1 MTRRTAKVE
10 ELLREELS
18 KLIQANVPEK
28 LGMISVTRTIVAP
41 DLKTAKIYVT
51 AMFADKELAIM
62 NALKQK
68 TKFFQGVLGKKSNLR
83 YTPRLSFEFDQAKG
97 EIDKVEQLLE
107 EINRGA

>member
-18 KLIQANVPEK
+18 KLIQANIPEN
-28 LGMISVTRTIVAP
+28 LGIISVTRTIVTP
-41 DLKTAKIYVT
+41 DLKTAKIFVS
-51 AMFADKELAIM
+51 AMMLDKELAIL

-68 TKFFQGVLGKKSNLR
+68 TNFFQGVLGKKSNLR
-83 YTPRLSFEFDQAKG
+83 YTPKLSFEFDRANG

-107 EINRGA
+107 EIKRGS